1 MRTGFL
7 TSIDHIVTRDMIMKF
22 EEYDELLRQPLE
34 DIVSSYY
41 ELLESFDELEKVSDR
56 LLFFALEDYLIHMKI
71 I

>member
-41 ELLESFDELEKVSDR
+41 ELLESFDELEKVSER
-56 LLFFALEDYLIHMKI
+56 LVFFALEDYLIHMKI